1 MAASLTKNA
10 AAKAVK
16 QTAQAG
22 GASVVKPS
30 SFSQFKVLFAKDMR
44 REFRTKEMIT
54 SMGVYALLVLIV
66 YGAALGQTS
75 SKLDLLQMSGGL
87 LWALFVF
94 TSLLGL
100 NRSFAYEKEQGALEG
115 ILLVPMDRGVIF
127 LSKALSNFLFMLVVE
142 LISVPLFYF
151 FFMGNYGF
159 PSSFGLVIVAILV
172 GTIGMSA
179 VGTLLS
185 TITAAT
191 RGKDVLLAVLF
202 IPLIFPLLYAC
213 VTATTAALVGTD
225 GFMDS
230 FTVSLAIAAAYDVI
244 MGLASWA
251 LYDFVISA

>member
-1 MAASLTKNA
+1 
-10 AAKAVK
+10 
-16 QTAQAG
+16 
-22 GASVVKPS
+22 
-30 SFSQFKVLFAKDMR
+30 
-44 REFRTKEMIT
+44 
-54 SMGVYALLVLIV
+54 
-66 YGAALGQTS
+66 
-75 SKLDLLQMSGGL
+75 MSGGL
-87 LWALFVF
+87 LGALFVF

-159 PSSFGLVIVAILV
+159 PASFVLVIVAILV

-202 IPLIFPLLYAC
+202 IPLIFPLLYVC
-213 VTATTAALVGTD
+213 VTATTAALVGAN

-244 MGLASWA
+244 MGLASWV

>member
-1 MAASLTKNA
+1 MKIA
-10 AAKAVK
+10 
-16 QTAQAG
+16 
-22 GASVVKPS
+22 KPS
-30 SFSQFKVLFAKDMR
+30 SFAQFKALLAKDLR

-54 SMGVYALLVLIV
+54 SMGVYALLVLVV

-100 NRSFAYEKEQGALEG
+100 NRSFSYEKEQGALEG

-127 LSKALSNFLFMLVVE
+127 LSKAVSNLLFMLVVE
-142 LISVPLFYF
+142 VIAVPVFYF
-151 FFMGNYGF
+151 FFMGDYAL
-159 PSSFGLVIVAILV
+159 PESFGLVVVPILL
-172 GTIGMSA
+172 GTIGMAA

-185 TITAAT
+185 TITACT

-213 VTATTAALVGTD
+213 VTATTAVLVGSAE
-225 GFMDS
+225 MADS
-230 FTVSLAIAAAYDVI
+230 LTISLAIAGAYDVI
-244 MGLASWA
+244 MSLVCWV

>member
-1 MAASLTKNA
+1 MRHFLRLN
-10 AAKAVK
+10 
-16 QTAQAG
+16 
-22 GASVVKPS
+22 
-30 SFSQFKVLFAKDMR
+30 FALSCILY
-44 REFRTKEMIT
+44 F
-54 SMGVYALLVLIV
+54 V
-66 YGAALGQTS
+66 YGAALGKTS

-87 LWALFVF
+87 LGALFVF

-142 LISVPLFYF
+142 LISVPRFYF

-159 PSSFGLVIVAILV
+159 PASFVLVIVAILV

-202 IPLIFPLLYAC
+202 IPLIFPLLYVC
-213 VTATTAALVGTD
+213 VTATTAALVGAN

-244 MGLASWA
+244 MGLASWV

>member
-1 MAASLTKNA
+1 MAASLTKGT
-10 AAKAVK
+10 AAKTVE

-22 GASVVKPS
+22 GASVAKPS

-127 LSKALSNFLFMLVVE
+127 LSKALSNFLFMLVNSLCFSIV
-142 LISVPLFYF
+142 LIKQWRKNSNQDNRKAACKSYYF
-151 FFMGNYGF
+151 
-159 PSSFGLVIVAILV
+159 
-172 GTIGMSA
+172 
-179 VGTLLS
+179 
-185 TITAAT
+185 
-191 RGKDVLLAVLF
+191 
-202 IPLIFPLLYAC
+202 IFH
-213 VTATTAALVGTD
+213 
-225 GFMDS
+225 
-230 FTVSLAIAAAYDVI
+230 
-244 MGLASWA
+244 
-251 LYDFVISA
+251 ISYKSHRFEPQY

>member
-1 MAASLTKNA
+1 MKIA
-10 AAKAVK
+10 
-16 QTAQAG
+16 
-22 GASVVKPS
+22 KPS
-30 SFSQFKVLFAKDMR
+30 SFAQFKALLAKDLR

-54 SMGVYALLVLIV
+54 SMGVYALLVLVV

-100 NRSFAYEKEQGALEG
+100 NRSFSYEKEQGALEG

-127 LSKALSNFLFMLVVE
+127 LSKAVSNLLFMLVVE
-142 LISVPLFYF
+142 VIAVPVFYF
-151 FFMGNYGF
+151 FFMGDYAL
-159 PSSFGLVIVAILV
+159 PESFGLVVVPILL
-172 GTIGMSA
+172 GTIGMAA

-185 TITAAT
+185 T

-213 VTATTAALVGTD
+213 VTATTAVLVGSAE
-225 GFMDS
+225 MADS
-230 FTVSLAIAAAYDVI
+230 LTISLAIAGAYDVI
-244 MGLASWA
+244 MSLVCWV